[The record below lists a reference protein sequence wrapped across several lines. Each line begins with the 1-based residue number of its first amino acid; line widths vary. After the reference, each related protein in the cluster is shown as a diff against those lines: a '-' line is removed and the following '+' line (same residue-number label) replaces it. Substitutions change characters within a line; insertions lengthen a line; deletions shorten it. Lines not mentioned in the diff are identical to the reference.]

1 MDASSSSRQQSSSTA
16 AGDARVC
23 NITEALVRRQASV
36 GPHVALGVIA
46 SLDLHLRDSRLGKVP
61 PLTAPLVL
69 NQPSFLVLPGPL
81 APHLPH
87 FHLIPD
93 VDPHY

>member
-1 MDASSSSRQQSSSTA
+1 MDASSSSRQQSSSSA

-61 PLTAPLVL
+61 LSRHPLVL
-69 NQPSFLVLPGPL
+69 NQPSFLVFLVPWPSTY
-81 APHLPH
+81 P
-87 FHLIPD
+87 IPT
-93 VDPHY
+93 